1 MSLCRFLCITNG
13 LLYHPFFAKFSN
25 VVLFPIF
32 SKNSVHGGRGCVSQ
46 HALGQTP
53 PPRQVSQHAL
63 GQTPPPRQVSQHA
76 LGQTPLLGRYPSIH
90 WGRPPRQ
97 VSQHAMGQTPPQ
109 WPREVC
115 IECIITHPKGYIIY
129 CLKLARAPTSLGR
142 RGWGCHFIKH
152 RASLW
157 NPVLSLWKPTTNQ
170 CKTRRPRRQTD

>member
-1 MSLCRFLCITNG
+1 MQKQCRFLCITNG
-13 LLYHPFFAKFSN
+13 FLYHPFFCKKMSN

-53 PPRQVSQHAL
+53 PA
-63 GQTPPPRQVSQHA
+63 RQVSQHA

-90 WGRPPRQ
+90 WGRPPGRYPSMQ
-97 VSQHAMGQTPPQ
+97 WGRHPPQ
-109 WPREVC
+109 WPREVR
-115 IECIITHPKGYIIY
+115 IECIITHSKGYIIY
-129 CLKLARAPTSLGR
+129 CLKLARAPTALGR

-170 CKTRRPRRQTD
+170 CKAHRQTD